1 MNSDQSAVNCLHDAS
16 VAGYVTRGWAEGF
29 AEGFAEGRAEQTY
42 ESMVCTIEIAVE
54 INEDRNQTFKRLRAM
69 GVTNGMAH
77 RLASQR
83 TDLYTWL
90 YSDSTLNTAVP
101 AH

>member
-1 MNSDQSAVNCLHDAS
+1 MNADQRDIKGIHDAS
-16 VAGYVTRGWAEGF
+16 VAGYVTRCW

-42 ESMVCTIEIAVE
+42 ESMVCTIEIAIE
-54 INEDRNQTFKRLRAM
+54 INEDRNQTFKRLRAV

-83 TDLYTWL
+83 MDLYTWL
-90 YSDSTLNTAVP
+90 YQR
-101 AH
+101 